1 MKILEK
7 LAYEQFISFIL
18 ENDIFHHNQYGYRHG
33 YSTSY
38 AALDVKEYIVNSLK
52 SYKFACAVLIDLS
65 KAFDTVDH
73 KTSLKKLFCYGF
85 QDLPFT
91 WCESYLENR
100 EQILFSNNIH
110 ALILFEPVTVL

>member
-7 LAYEQFISFIL
+7 LVYEQFISFIL
-18 ENDIFHHNQYGYRHG
+18 ENNILHHNQSGFRHG
-33 YSTSY
+33 YSTSS

-52 SYKFACAVLIDLS
+52 SNKFPCAVLIDLS

-73 KTSLKKLFCYGF
+73 KILSKKLFCYGF

-110 ALILFEPVTVL
+110 VLILFEPVTVL